1 MKFDQYLSGMVELR
15 VPPERTEE
23 LLQQITAA
31 GIHLHHI
38 QRQEDGLYL
47 WILLDDFAILQRML
61 REQRCSFHV
70 QQRRGLPFSVSRIKR
85 RKGLWMGA
93 FLCFALLYLLF
104 SFIWGYEVS
113 GNEQYSDAHMIAL
126 VKEYG
131 LLPGSRIDKF
141 DYDAI
146 EQQMVLDHPQFAWI
160 RLQPNGTTLTITV
173 KERLPDKKQQQQE
186 GSIIAGADGRI
197 TELLVF
203 RGTPQVTRGQW
214 VKKGQVLIGGWDY
227 PDRQRNSNGEFAPS
241 GTPYTV
247 KAKGVIYGEQERSV
261 IGSCSLEERMLQS
274 TGNIKKQIA
283 LVWKG
288 HELILHG
295 PKTSPY
301 PYSCQQIKTTRLL
314 GWQQFELPVY
324 VRTTIFEEKQIEQ
337 RSYTKEEAYTM
348 AVERARKRLQEQMP
362 KGSRFIRESAGICPS
377 DQQNVVQ
384 AEVVWTIEANLAEV
398 KQTQLPEAELSAEQ
412 NEQQTEQAAEG
423 Q

>member
-1 MKFDQYLSGMVELR
+1 MASL
-15 VPPERTEE
+15 P
-23 LLQQITAA
+23 
-31 GIHLHHI
+31 
-38 QRQEDGLYL
+38 QRYALY
-47 WILLDDFAILQRML
+47 
-61 REQRCSFHV
+61 
-70 QQRRGLPFSVSRIKR
+70 G
-85 RKGLWMGA
+85 
-93 FLCFALLYLLF
+93 
-104 SFIWGYEVS
+104 
-113 GNEQYSDAHMIAL
+113 
-126 VKEYG
+126 
-131 LLPGSRIDKF
+131 
-141 DYDAI
+141 
-146 EQQMVLDHPQFAWI
+146 
-160 RLQPNGTTLTITV
+160 
-173 KERLPDKKQQQQE
+173 E
-186 GSIIAGADGRI
+186 G
-197 TELLVF
+197 
-203 RGTPQVTRGQW
+203 Q
-214 VKKGQVLIGGWDY
+214 
-227 PDRQRNSNGEFAPS
+227 
-241 GTPYTV
+241 
-247 KAKGVIYGEQERSV
+247 GVIYGEQERSV

-283 LVWKG
+283 GLKG